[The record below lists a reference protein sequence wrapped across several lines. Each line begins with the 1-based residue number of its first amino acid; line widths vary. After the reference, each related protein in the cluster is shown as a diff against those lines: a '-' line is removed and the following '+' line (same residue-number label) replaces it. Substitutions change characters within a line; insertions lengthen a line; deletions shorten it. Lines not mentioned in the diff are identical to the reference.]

1 MDSNL
6 DPPSTD
12 KGIAVSGPSK
22 DKVKRNY
29 RHRSP
34 GSPEHN
40 NSSSPKPSRGDPGK
54 ISEHQP
60 RRKDDGKELNNDSE
74 RSYRHSDRQ
83 SRNSKGYYAHP
94 DYIKDEKHADDEE
107 RINQKSTFHPGR
119 ESRGNTHFDPVRSR
133 NHSRY
138 LNKDSQDKYDSFEHR
153 SRDKDRGSRF
163 LDYKKYKDDSLSER
177 LGSGKSVG
185 HFEDMESERYRHR
198 ADRDSQDEK
207 RDYRRS
213 SRSERNFSYEESM
226 GHRSESISRRDDIK
240 HRESE
245 GYKSHLKEMDDEKL
259 ERDQRKK
266 YDDTETKRSKD
277 QITKEPTESYE
288 NKDMCRSQDQ
298 GSAAKRS
305 KFYNLDRGIAGQ
317 EDVSKFTTTSDGRDS
332 SSSKQIQDG
341 KLENDINAAK
351 VAAMKAAELVNRN
364 LAGAGP
370 AGCLTADQKK
380 KLLWGNKKNTTA
392 EEAGHRWDT
401 ALFPDR
407 ERQEKFKKLMSLRLP
422 WCLWPIVGCEGGS
435 EVGAEPQQPR
445 EHRSS
450 QSREAEGTPAGS
462 REAVYSWIEKK
473 RWPHCW
479 FRSLSILR
487 FYCTVKTLGYSVL
500 LLCHSCAYHL
510 SVGLT
515 WNIFYCTVNL
525 RSILLIVF
533 LLVEFLYSFV
543 CVLSILLIVF
553 QHC

>member
-1 MDSNL
+1 MSSIFTCTVVIIMDSNL
-6 DPPSTD
+6 DPLSTG
-12 KGIAVSGPSK
+12 KGIVISGPSK

-29 RHRSP
+29 RRRSP
-34 GSPEHN
+34 VSGSSSSDGSREHN

-60 RRKDDGKELNNDSE
+60 RRKDDGKELNKDSE

-83 SRNSKGYYAHP
+83 SRNSKGFYAHP
-94 DYIKDEKHADDEE
+94 DYIKYEKHADDEE
-107 RINQKSTFHPGR
+107 RINQKSTFRPGR
-119 ESRGNTHFDPVRSR
+119 ESRGNTRFDPVRSR
-133 NHSRY
+133 NHSGY
-138 LNKDSQDKYDSFEHR
+138 LDKDSQDKYDSSEHR
-153 SRDKDRGSRF
+153 SKDKDRGSRF
-163 LDYKKYKDDSLSER
+163 LDYQKCKDDSSSER

-185 HFEDMESERYRHR
+185 RFEDMDNERYRHR
-198 ADRDSQDEK
+198 TDRDSQDEK
-207 RDYRRS
+207 RYYRRS
-213 SRSERNFSYEESM
+213 SRSERNFSYEESR
-226 GHRSESISRRDDIK
+226 GHQSELISRTDDIK

-259 ERDQRKK
+259 ERDQRNK
-266 YDDTETKRSKD
+266 YDDTGTKRSKD
-277 QITKEPTESYE
+277 RIAKEPTESYD

-305 KFYNLDRGIAGQ
+305 KFYNLDKGIAGQ

-407 ERQEKFKKLMSLRLP
+407 ERQEKFKKLMG
-422 WCLWPIVGCEGGS
+422 VKG
-435 EVGAEPQQPR
+435 EVKLEQNPN
-445 EHRSS
+445 S
-450 QSREAEGTPAGS
+450 QEGTDLLRVEKQKELQQDLEKQYTAG
-462 REAVYSWIEKK
+462 
-473 RWPHCW
+473 
-479 FRSLSILR
+479 LR
-487 FYCTVKTLGYSVL
+487 RRDGRT
-500 LLCHSCAYHL
+500 
-510 SVGLT
+510 VGLG
-515 WNIFYCTVNL
+515 L
-525 RSILLIVF
+525 
-533 LLVEFLYSFV
+533 
-543 CVLSILLIVF
+543 
-553 QHC
+553 